1 MEDFA
6 TAKIVVHHTK
16 IEDFAPDTVGQ
27 NQLELLQIMI
37 LKLWW
42 NGCSDGYRFDDIH
55 RWLKQELIRRLV
67 NADDKNGTSSD
78 SRLVGNSSDEHEGGS
93 GVAAYET
100 RRPSLGIGPC
110 VRLVDAMPF
119 LHMLFVHSPH
129 ETSVHL
135 LCASRMKVL
144 LQTDT
149 TSCLHLYKDERWAY
163 WLMEMLLISG
173 DNTMSAACPFSS
185 RQKDWNSNN
194 IHGPTTNPDD
204 CSSGG
209 ASSASLN
216 STKKR
221 HVFEIICFVF
231 ADLLMRA
238 IHRIGTSQVCSFALS
253 VSSLLLIFVNTSCPY
268 MHSCRWGKIR

>member
-6 TAKIVVHHTK
+6 TAKTVVHHAK

-55 RWLKQELIRRLV
+55 QWLKQELIRRLV
-67 NADDKNGTSSD
+67 NVDDKNGTCD
-78 SRLVGNSSDEHEGGS
+78 SRRLSEKQQNSGDEHEGS
-93 GVAAYET
+93 SAAAYET

-119 LHMLFVHSPH
+119 LHMLFVHSLPN

-149 TSCLHLYKDERWAY
+149 SSCLHLYKDERWVY

-173 DNTMSAACPFSS
+173 DNAMSAACPFSS
-185 RQKDWNSNN
+185 QQKDWSSNN
-194 IHGPTTNPDD
+194 IHGTTTNPD
-204 CSSGG
+204 CSSG

-216 STKKR
+216 SAKKR

-253 VSSLLLIFVNTSCPY
+253 VSSF
-268 MHSCRWGKIR
+268 